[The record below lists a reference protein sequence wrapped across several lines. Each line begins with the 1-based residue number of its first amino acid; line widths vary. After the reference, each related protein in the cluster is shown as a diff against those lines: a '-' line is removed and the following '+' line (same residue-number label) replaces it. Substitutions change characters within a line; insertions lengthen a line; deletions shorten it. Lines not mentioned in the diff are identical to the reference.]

1 MSASTAAIA
10 ARRRGGYLYLLAVD
24 GKERVT
30 SEYLS
35 ERLGIHATLV
45 RRDLSSLGVGRR
57 GVGYESERLRGE
69 LAVSG
74 RVAVLGDGPIAA
86 VLREGLRKLEPAG
99 LLPAEQRDA
108 DVALLDGTDEESA
121 RWLAQRAAADGVSL
135 IVNYGDWVV
144 EAPPA
149 RVVNASPLLEAVRAV
164 A

>member
-1 MSASTAAIA
+1 
-10 ARRRGGYLYLLAVD
+10 
-24 GKERVT
+24 
-30 SEYLS
+30 
-35 ERLGIHATLV
+35 
-45 RRDLSSLGVGRR
+45 
-57 GVGYESERLRGE
+57 
-69 LAVSG
+69 
-74 RVAVLGDGPIAA
+74 